1 MRLRPRILQGLDNS
15 FFEARDTRA
24 SPRERRVLK
33 AIADGGGES
42 AKIDELRI
50 RLSMSNSEIQPLL
63 HFLVDKGL
71 VYRPARGRVAFTAP
85 MFGAYLRRRRDDSD

>member
-1 MRLRPRILQGLDNS
+1 MRLRPRILQGLDHS